1 MKPIRLPVAAIAV
14 FLLSLHAF
22 MALASKHRKGMTAD
36 EIVHVT
42 GGYTYWRFGDYR
54 LHPENGNLA
63 QRWVA
68 LPSFLGGAKFPSLD
82 QIYWR
87 ISDGWV
93 MGHEFFYETG
103 ADPDAK
109 LAQARVMTV
118 LLSVGLGALVFLWSR
133 ELFGSAG
140 GLLSLAFYAFC
151 PTMLAHGAL
160 ATSDACAAL
169 FFLAA
174 TGAYWRHLARPGAG
188 PLLLSAVVFGL
199 ACVAKFSAPLL
210 LPIMAIC
217 ALVHVLLLGGSL
229 KRVILSAAAHGTA
242 AFAVIWA
249 FYGFRYSAFNPAL
262 PPAAHFIEPWAEVYA
277 RTGAVGGLIHAL
289 ADLRALPE
297 AFLYGAAYV
306 AETTQSRGA
315 FLNGQVSSRG
325 WPTFFLWAFSLK
337 TTLPFM
343 GAAAAGTWVAIRGA
357 AAGAG
362 RGLRALAP
370 LTPLLAL
377 LAVYWASSLAMHLNI
392 GQRHLLPIYPPLFIL
407 AGSLGRW
414 LEKPGSA
421 GFVAVAALLA
431 WHATES
437 GSVAPNYLAYFNELA
452 GGPSEGYRHL
462 VDSSLDWGQDLPNL
476 KDWLADHR
484 APGEDAY
491 LAYFGSDEPARYRLG
506 TKQLTFINLFH
517 EADPYIE
524 LGPGIYCIGAT
535 VLQQVYS
542 PVVGPWSIALER
554 EYETLRAFA
563 GAFRAYAV
571 DPNARARLEKA
582 MPAAR
587 WEASINR
594 YQHLRLAR
602 LCAYLVVR
610 PPDANVGHSILIY
623 RLDAGQVSA
632 ATAGSLSEWSR
643 LIERSGVGSS
653 SR

>member
-1 MKPIRLPVAAIAV
+1 MRPIRLSVAAAAIL
-14 FLLSLHAF
+14 LLSLHAF

-42 GGYTYWRFGDYR
+42 GGYSYWKFDDYR

-68 LPSFLGGAKFPSLD
+68 LPSFLGGAKFPPLD
-82 QIYWR
+82 QLYWR

-103 ADPDAK
+103 EDPDAK
-109 LAQARVMTV
+109 LAEARAMTTA
-118 LLSVGLGALVFLWSR
+118 LSVALGALVFLWSR
-133 ELFGSAG
+133 ALFGSAG
-140 GLLSLAFYAFC
+140 GLLSLAFFAFC

-160 ATSDACAAL
+160 ATSDTCAAL

-174 TGAYWRHLARPGAG
+174 LGAYWRHLGRPGAA
-188 PLLLSAVVFGL
+188 PLALSAAVFGL

-210 LPIMAIC
+210 LPMMAIC
-217 ALVHVLLLGGSL
+217 ALVHVLASGGSL
-229 KRVILSAAAHGTA
+229 RRVAVSAAAHACA
-242 AFAVIWA
+242 AFAIIWT

-262 PPAAHFIEPWAEVYA
+262 PPAEHFIEPWAEMYA
-277 RTGAVGGLIHAL
+277 RTGAVGQLIHRL

-315 FLNGQVSSRG
+315 FLNGQVSTRG
-325 WPTFFLWAFSLK
+325 WPTFFLWAFALK
-337 TTLPFM
+337 TTIPFM
-343 GAAAAGTWVAIRGA
+343 AAAAAGTWVAVRGA

-362 RGLRALAP
+362 RGLRALVP

-377 LAVYWASSLAMHLNI
+377 LAVYWASSLTLHLNI

-407 AGSLGRW
+407 AGSLGKW
-414 LEKPGSA
+414 LVRAGTG
-421 GFVAVAALLA
+421 GFVAVSALLA
-431 WHATES
+431 WHVTES

-452 GGPSEGYRHL
+452 GGPSGGYRHL
-462 VDSSLDWGQDLPNL
+462 VDSSLDWGQDLPRL
-476 KDWLADHR
+476 KDWLSAHR

-506 TKQLTFINLFH
+506 AKQLTFINLFH
-517 EADPYIE
+517 EPDPYID
-524 LGPGIYCIGAT
+524 LAPGIYCVGAT

-542 PVVGPWSIALER
+542 PVAGPWSIELER
-554 EYETLRAFA
+554 QYEMLRALA
-563 GAFRAYAV
+563 GDFRAYSD
-571 DPNARARLEKA
+571 DPAARSRLERR
-582 MPAAR
+582 MPAAY
-587 WEASINR
+587 WEASIAR
-594 YQHLRLAR
+594 YEHLRLAR

-610 PPDANVGHSILIY
+610 KPDAEVGHSILIY
-623 RLDAGQVSA
+623 RLDAGEVRA
-632 ATAGSLSEWSR
+632 ATAGSLSDWSA
-643 LIERSGVGSS
+643 LIERSGVGAS

>member
-1 MKPIRLPVAAIAV
+1 MRPIRPSVAAAAIL
-14 FLLSLHAF
+14 LLSLHAF

-42 GGYTYWRFGDYR
+42 GGYSYWKFGDYR

-68 LPSFLGGAKFPSLD
+68 LPSFLGGAKFPPLD
-82 QIYWR
+82 QLYWR

-93 MGHEFFYETG
+93 MGHEFFFETG
-103 ADPDAK
+103 DDPDAK
-109 LAQARVMTV
+109 LSGARAMTV
-118 LLSVGLGALVFLWSR
+118 VLSVALGALVFLWSR

-140 GLLSLAFYAFC
+140 GLLSLAFYAFS
-151 PTMLAHGAL
+151 PTMLAHGGL
-160 ATSDACAAL
+160 ATSDTCAAL

-174 TGAYWRHLARPGAG
+174 MGAYWRHLARPGAG
-188 PLLLSAVVFGL
+188 PMLLSAVVFGL

-210 LPIMAIC
+210 VPMMAAC
-217 ALVHVLLLGGSL
+217 ALVHILFSGGSPA
-229 KRVILSAAAHGTA
+229 RVLLSAAGHAAA

-262 PPAAHFIEPWAEVYA
+262 PPADHFIEPWAEMYA
-277 RTGAVGGLIHAL
+277 RTGAVGRLIHGL
-289 ADLRALPE
+289 ADMRALPE

-315 FLNGQVSSRG
+315 FLNGQVSTRG
-325 WPTFFLWAFSLK
+325 WPTFFLWAFALK
-337 TTLPFM
+337 TTIPFM
-343 GAAAAGTWVAIRGA
+343 GAAAAGTWVAVRGA

-362 RGLRALAP
+362 RGLRALVP

-377 LAVYWASSLAMHLNI
+377 VAIYSISSLSLHLNI

-407 AGSLGRW
+407 AGALGKW
-414 LEKPGSA
+414 LAKAGSA
-421 GFVAVAALLA
+421 CFIAAAALLA
-431 WHATES
+431 WHVTES

-452 GGPSEGYRHL
+452 GGPSGGYRHL
-462 VDSSLDWGQDLPNL
+462 VDSSLDWGQDLPSL
-476 KDWLADHR
+476 KEWLAGHR

-491 LAYFGSDEPARYRLG
+491 LAYFGSDEPARYKLG
-506 TKQLTFINLFH
+506 AKQLTFINLFH
-517 EADPYIE
+517 EPDPYID
-524 LGPGIYCIGAT
+524 LGPGIYCVGAT

-542 PVVGPWSIALER
+542 PVTGPWSIALER
-554 EYETLRAFA
+554 QYETLRAFA
-563 GAFRAYAV
+563 GDFRAYCY
-571 DPNARARLEKA
+571 DPAARARLEQR

-587 WEASINR
+587 WEASIDR
-594 YQHLRLAR
+594 YEHLRLAR

-610 PPDANVGHSILIY
+610 RPDANVGHSILIY
-623 RLDAGQVSA
+623 RLDAGEIRA
-632 ATAGSLSEWSR
+632 ATAGSLSEWTA
-643 LIERSGVGSS
+643 LIERSGVGAS